1 MLTDRS
7 SCFIRNKIALRMEVF
22 CDMAGSNICPG
33 GGVGVYNPGF
43 WGMVRLMVDK
53 MYILVGNL

>member
-1 MLTDRS
+1 
-7 SCFIRNKIALRMEVF
+7 MEVF